1 MPSISPSTPPNALI
15 AEETRRILAL
25 AWPVML
31 TSLNWTILHVTDVI
45 VVGLVG
51 TGEVAAL
58 GASRSLTFVAI
69 VAGLAGLS
77 GVLVFTA
84 RADGAGDLKRT
95 GGVLREGLALA
106 LLLGLAMGL
115 LLLALAAPMLAAM
128 GVAESLVPEAARVV
142 RVMGISFPFQLVIVA
157 ASYFLEGVS
166 RPRRVMTVNLSILP
180 LNAVLAWALS
190 GGHLGLPA
198 LGAVGAATA
207 TAIASAIGAA
217 GMLGA
222 VWTLPRARLR
232 GVHDFSAA
240 AWAAVPAGVARLA
253 RFGIVPAIASGL
265 ELAGFSILIA
275 LSTRLGDAA
284 AHAFQI
290 VFSIHNVTFGV
301 ALGLGSA
308 AGVRAGNA
316 VGEGTPAAAVPR
328 TLIAVGVAALC
339 TGLLAVLLV
348 IGRADVVGLFP
359 ATGDVHALALAMV
372 PLWAPFILFD
382 GVQVVL
388 VYALRSLG
396 DQVAA
401 GINSIIA
408 YFLVTGGAGWWLIH
422 AGFGLTGLV
431 YASGA
436 GMVAAAALHGGRFA
450 LVSYRFR
457 LKSSAP
463 DSSN

>member
-1 MPSISPSTPPNALI
+1 MPRISATPI
-15 AEETRRILAL
+15 ADETRRILAL

-31 TSLNWTILHVTDVI
+31 TSLNWTILHVTDV
-45 VVGLVG
+45 VLVGLVG
-51 TGEVAAL
+51 TAEVAAL
-58 GASRSLTFVAI
+58 GASRALTFVAI

-95 GGVLREGLALA
+95 GGVLREGLVLA
-106 LLLGLAMGL
+106 VLLGLAIGLTL
-115 LLLALAAPMLAAM
+115 LLFAGPMLAFM
-128 GVAESLVPEAARVV
+128 GVTEELMPKAARVV
-142 RVMGISFPFQLVIVA
+142 QVMGVSFPFQLVIVA
-157 ASYFLEGVS
+157 VSYFLEGVS
-166 RPRRVMTVNLSILP
+166 RPRRVMVVNLSILP
-180 LNAVLAWALS
+180 LNALLAWALS

-207 TAIASAIGAA
+207 TAIASAVGAA
-217 GMLGA
+217 AMLGA
-222 VWTLPRARLR
+222 AWTLPRASQR
-232 GVHDFSAA
+232 GVHDFSTAS
-240 AWAAVPAGVARLA
+240 WRRVPIGIARLA
-253 RFGIVPAIASGL
+253 RFGVIPAIASGL

-275 LSTRLGDAA
+275 LSTQLGDAS

-290 VFSIHNVTFGV
+290 VFSIHNVTFAV

-316 VGEGTPAAAVPR
+316 VGEGDPAAAIPR
-328 TLIAVGVAALC
+328 TLIAVGVAALL
-339 TGLLAVLLV
+339 TGCLAALLV
-348 IGRADVVGLFP
+348 IGRAGVVGAFP
-359 ATGDVHALALAMV
+359 ATAEVRGLALAML

-401 GINSIIA
+401 GVNSIIA

-422 AGFGLTGLV
+422 TGFGLPGLV
-431 YASGA
+431 WASGG

-450 LVSYRFR
+450 LISSRNR
-457 LKSSAP
+457 RKSSAACA
-463 DSSN
+463 SN